1 VELTGETVNA
11 VELTRVH
18 KHGNA
23 LCVLI
28 TKSVREAILWRS
40 GDKIAV
46 RLAGAKVILE
56 RVPMEQL
63 AILRT
68 GEATR

>member
-1 VELTGETVNA
+1 MQT

-18 KHGNA
+18 KHGRA

-28 TKSVREAILWRS
+28 TKGMREGILWRS

-46 RLAGAKVILE
+46 RLAGDKVILE

-68 GEATR
+68 GEAIR

>member
-1 VELTGETVNA
+1 MNA

-18 KHGNA
+18 RHGNA

-28 TKSVREAILWRS
+28 TKSIREAIAWRS

-46 RLAGAKVILE
+46 RLAGDKVILE

-68 GEATR
+68 GEARR

>member
-1 VELTGETVNA
+1 MGRIGATMNA

-18 KHGNA
+18 RHGNA
-23 LCVLI
+23 ICVLI
-28 TKSVREAILWRS
+28 TKAIRGAVPWRS

-46 RLAGAKVILE
+46 RLAGEKVILE

-68 GEATR
+68 GEPNR